1 VKSLRITA
9 PEGQK
14 DRVIDILDEEADEY
28 TYSKVVKDGESMLE
42 YSATVLSEDVDGLI
56 QDLKDIKEIDAG
68 DLSIRILEQNSL
80 IRKGSQIKGPGGGV
94 SKEEVYSKAKK
105 EEVYSKAKKYES
117 FSRIEIALV
126 GLSASVAAYGLALNN
141 LALLIGAMML
151 APMLA
156 PFVSSALSISVG
168 DLSLMKGALS
178 EGATSVAVT
187 IAVGLG
193 SVAIIP
199 IDMTPAM
206 RLVASPG
213 LPSVLLAL
221 MVGSAAALSFA
232 TGAKEQIAGVA
243 VAIALVPPLAA
254 VGIGIRM
261 LNLSFSLQAA
271 SVAAMNLASI
281 VVAGFATFR
290 LLGFQP
296 STYYR
301 KKKASRMKY
310 ILPAITV
317 TAIILVVPGLYLNY
331 TSQQAYSAEHEI
343 ESEAEQYFGDS
354 LMDVSTEGEDVE
366 ITVIGEHNE
375 TAFQKTTDADVD
387 LIELERAA
395 DS

>member
-94 SKEEVYSKAKK
+94 SK

-290 LLGFQP
+290 LLGFRP

-310 ILPAITV
+310 ILPV

>member
-1 VKSLRITA
+1 MKSLRITA

-105 EEVYSKAKKYES
+105 YES

-193 SVAIIP
+193 SVAIVP

-232 TGAKEQIAGVA
+232 TGAKEHIAGVA

>member
-1 VKSLRITA
+1 MKSLRITA

-94 SKEEVYSKAKK
+94 SK

-290 LLGFQP
+290 LLGFRP

-387 LIELERAA
+387 LVELERAA

>member
-1 VKSLRITA
+1 MKSLRITA

-14 DRVIDILDEEADEY
+14 DRIIEILDEETDEY
-28 TYSKVVKDGESMLE
+28 TYSEVMKDGESMLE
-42 YSATVLSEDVDGLI
+42 YSATVLSEDVDVLI

-94 SKEEVYSKAKK
+94 SK

-310 ILPAITV
+310 ILPAITAV
-317 TAIILVVPGLYLNY
+317 AIILVVPGLYLNY
-331 TSQQAYSAEHEI
+331 TSQQAYSAQHEI

-354 LMDVSTEGEDVE
+354 LMDISTEGEDVE

-375 TAFQKTTDADVD
+375 TAFQKTTDADID
-387 LIELERAA
+387 LIELERAT

>member
-1 VKSLRITA
+1 MKSLRITA

-94 SKEEVYSKAKK
+94 SK

-290 LLGFQP
+290 LLGFRP

>member
-1 VKSLRITA
+1 MTA

-105 EEVYSKAKKYES
+105 YES

-193 SVAIIP
+193 SVAIVP

-243 VAIALVPPLAA
+243 VAIALVPPIAA

-310 ILPAITV
+310 ILPAITAV
-317 TAIILVVPGLYLNY
+317 AIILVIPGLYLNY